1 MELVYTLPFR
11 SGVFNSLKSFM
22 FHPLL
27 SKLTCCVFFLLP
39 GLFYGL
45 VMSRLPAV
53 KAAAELSD
61 SLIGLCLFCMGSF
74 GLIGLAGSPALIRKV
89 GSRIVL
95 CLTAVVAA
103 AGLCFIGFSSSVI
116 AVLIGFAAMGI
127 GISMLDVAMNTQGVL
142 YEFHSRSQ
150 SMNLFHAFYSL
161 GAVLASLIGSVCAT
175 ARLTAGLNFVIASA
189 PFLLLSLALN
199 RYLLPER
206 RTEAEEK
213 TSKVCHRIPLFILVC
228 AVMALLAYAAE
239 GSVGEWGALY
249 LTTVKEA
256 SVGIGALVYGIFSC
270 VTCAVRLVGDPLRKE
285 FGEIPVI
292 IFGSV
297 ISFVGMVGVLSFSSV
312 WLVLISYAIMGLGL
326 APVVPTLFSMAGK
339 NGKIPAA
346 AATSTVAFM
355 AYGGLLIVPPSIG
368 WLAQHTNLH
377 EALFIVLGLIALMF
391 SLALLLRKL
400 NK

>member
-1 MELVYTLPFR
+1 M
-11 SGVFNSLKSFM
+11 
-22 FHPLL
+22 
-27 SKLTCCVFFLLP
+27 
-39 GLFYGL
+39 YGL
-45 VMSRLPAV
+45 LMARLPAV

-61 SLIGLCLFCMGSF
+61 SLIGLCLFCTGAL
-74 GLIGLAGSPALIRKV
+74 GLVGLGGSPALIRKV
-89 GSRIVL
+89 GSRMVL
-95 CLTAVVAA
+95 CVTAVIAA
-103 AGLCFIGFSSSVI
+103 AGLCLIGFSTALPI
-116 AVLIGFAAMGI
+116 VLLGVGAMGI

-142 YEFHSRSQ
+142 YEHYSKSQ

-175 ARLTAGLNFVIASA
+175 VGLTAGLNFFWASV
-189 PFLLLSLALN
+189 PFVLLSLLLN
-199 RYLLPER
+199 KYLLPER
-206 RTEAEEK
+206 RVDEEK
-213 TSKVCHRIPLFILVC
+213 TAKTRHKIPLVVLVC

-256 SVGIGALVYGIFSC
+256 SLGVGALVYGIFSG
-270 VTCAVRLVGDPLRKE
+270 VTFVARLVGDPLRKE

-297 ISFVGMVGVLSFSSV
+297 ISFIGMVGVLSFSSV
-312 WLVLISYAIMGLGL
+312 ALVLVSYSVMGLGL
-326 APVVPTLFSMAGK
+326 APIVPTLFSMAGK

-355 AYGGLLIVPPSIG
+355 AYGGLLVVPPSIG
-368 WLAQHTNLH
+368 WMAQHTNLQ

-400 NK
+400 HK

>member
-1 MELVYTLPFR
+1 
-11 SGVFNSLKSFM
+11 
-22 FHPLL
+22 
-27 SKLTCCVFFLLP
+27 
-39 GLFYGL
+39 
-45 VMSRLPAV
+45 
-53 KAAAELSD
+53 
-61 SLIGLCLFCMGSF
+61 
-74 GLIGLAGSPALIRKV
+74 
-89 GSRIVL
+89 
-95 CLTAVVAA
+95 
-103 AGLCFIGFSSSVI
+103 
-116 AVLIGFAAMGI
+116 MGI

-142 YEFHSRSQ
+142 YEHYSKSQ

-175 ARLTAGLNFVIASA
+175 VGLTAGLNFFLASV
-189 PFLLLSLALN
+189 PFVLLSLLLN
-199 RYLLPER
+199 KYLLPER
-206 RTEAEEK
+206 RVDEEK
-213 TSKVCHRIPLFILVC
+213 TAKTRHKIPLVVLVC

-256 SVGIGALVYGIFSC
+256 SLGVGALVYGIFSG
-270 VTCAVRLVGDPLRKE
+270 VTFVARLVGDPLRKE

-297 ISFVGMVGVLSFSSV
+297 ISFIGMVGVLSFSSV
-312 WLVLISYAIMGLGL
+312 ALVLVSYSVMGLGL
-326 APVVPTLFSMAGK
+326 APIVPTLFSMAGK

-355 AYGGLLIVPPSIG
+355 AYGGLLVVPPSIG
-368 WLAQHTNLH
+368 WMAQHTNLH

-400 NK
+400 HK

>member
-1 MELVYTLPFR
+1 MELHHTLTFL
-11 SGVFNSLKSFM
+11 SVIFNYLKSYM

-27 SKLTCCVFFLLP
+27 SKLTCCIFFLLP
-39 GLFYGL
+39 GLMYGL
-45 VMSRLPAV
+45 LMARLPAV
-53 KAAAELSD
+53 KVAAELSD
-61 SLIGLCLFCMGSF
+61 SLIGLCLFCTGAF
-74 GLIGLAGSPALIRKV
+74 GLVGLGGSPALIRKV

-95 CLTAVVAA
+95 CVTAVIAA
-103 AGLCFIGFSSSVI
+103 AGLCLIGFSTALPI
-116 AVLIGFAAMGI
+116 VLLGFGAMGI

-142 YEFHSRSQ
+142 YEYYSKSQ

-175 ARLTAGLNFVIASA
+175 AGLTAGINFLAASV
-189 PFLLLSLALN
+189 PFVVLSLLLN
-199 RYLLPER
+199 KYLLPER
-206 RTEAEEK
+206 RVDEEEK
-213 TSKVCHRIPLFILVC
+213 TVKTRHKIPLVVLVC

-256 SVGIGALVYGIFSC
+256 SLGVGALVYGIFSG
-270 VTCAVRLVGDPLRKE
+270 VTFAARLVGDPLRKE

-297 ISFVGMVGVLSFSSV
+297 ISFIGMVGVLTFSSV
-312 WLVLISYAIMGLGL
+312 ALVLISYSVMGLGL
-326 APVVPTLFSMAGK
+326 APIVPPLFSMAGK

-346 AATSTVAFM
+346 TATSTVAFM
-355 AYGGLLIVPPSIG
+355 AYGGLLVVPPSIG
-368 WLAQHTNLH
+368 WMAQHTNLH

-391 SLALLLRKL
+391 SLALLLTRF
-400 NK
+400 NR

>member
-1 MELVYTLPFR
+1 MA
-11 SGVFNSLKSFM
+11 
-22 FHPLL
+22 
-27 SKLTCCVFFLLP
+27 
-39 GLFYGL
+39 
-45 VMSRLPAV
+45 RLPAV

-61 SLIGLCLFCMGSF
+61 SLIGLCLFCTGAF
-74 GLIGLAGSPALIRKV
+74 GLVGLGGSPALIRKV
-89 GSRIVL
+89 GSRMVL
-95 CLTAVVAA
+95 CVTAVIAA
-103 AGLCFIGFSSSVI
+103 AGLCLIGFST
-116 AVLIGFAAMGI
+116 VLPIVLLGFGAMGI

-142 YEFHSRSQ
+142 YEHYSKSQ

-175 ARLTAGLNFVIASA
+175 VGLTAGLNFFLASV
-189 PFLLLSLALN
+189 PFVLLSLLLN
-199 RYLLPER
+199 KYLLPER
-206 RTEAEEK
+206 RVDEEK
-213 TSKVCHRIPLFILVC
+213 TAKTRHKIPLVVLVC

-256 SVGIGALVYGIFSC
+256 SLGVGALVYGIFSG
-270 VTCAVRLVGDPLRKE
+270 VTFVARLVGDPLRKE

-297 ISFVGMVGVLSFSSV
+297 ISFIGMVGVLSFSSV
-312 WLVLISYAIMGLGL
+312 ALVLVSYSVMGLGL
-326 APVVPTLFSMAGK
+326 APIVPTLFSMAGK

-355 AYGGLLIVPPSIG
+355 AYGGLLVVPPSIG
-368 WLAQHTNLH
+368 WMAQHTNLH

-400 NK
+400 HK

>member
-1 MELVYTLPFR
+1 M
-11 SGVFNSLKSFM
+11 
-22 FHPLL
+22 
-27 SKLTCCVFFLLP
+27 
-39 GLFYGL
+39 YGL
-45 VMSRLPAV
+45 LMARLPAV

-61 SLIGLCLFCMGSF
+61 SLIGLCLFCTGAL
-74 GLIGLAGSPALIRKV
+74 GLVGLGGSPALIRKV
-89 GSRIVL
+89 GSRMVL
-95 CLTAVVAA
+95 CVTAVIAA
-103 AGLCFIGFSSSVI
+103 AGLCLIGFSTALLI
-116 AVLIGFAAMGI
+116 VLLGFGAMGI

-142 YEFHSRSQ
+142 YEHYSKSQ

-175 ARLTAGLNFVIASA
+175 VGLTAGLNFFWASV
-189 PFLLLSLALN
+189 PFVLLSLLLN
-199 RYLLPER
+199 KYLLPER
-206 RTEAEEK
+206 RVDEEK
-213 TSKVCHRIPLFILVC
+213 TAKTRHKIPLVVLVC

-256 SVGIGALVYGIFSC
+256 SLGVGALVYGIFSG
-270 VTCAVRLVGDPLRKE
+270 VTFVARLVGDPLRKE

-297 ISFVGMVGVLSFSSV
+297 ISFIGMVGVLSFSSV
-312 WLVLISYAIMGLGL
+312 ALVLVSYSVMGLGL
-326 APVVPTLFSMAGK
+326 APIVPTLFSMAGK

-355 AYGGLLIVPPSIG
+355 AYGGLLVVPPSIG
-368 WLAQHTNLH
+368 WMAQHTNLH

-400 NK
+400 HK

>member
-1 MELVYTLPFR
+1 
-11 SGVFNSLKSFM
+11 
-22 FHPLL
+22 
-27 SKLTCCVFFLLP
+27 
-39 GLFYGL
+39 
-45 VMSRLPAV
+45 
-53 KAAAELSD
+53 
-61 SLIGLCLFCMGSF
+61 
-74 GLIGLAGSPALIRKV
+74 
-89 GSRIVL
+89 
-95 CLTAVVAA
+95 
-103 AGLCFIGFSSSVI
+103 
-116 AVLIGFAAMGI
+116 MGI

-270 VTCAVRLVGDPLRKE
+270 VTFAARLVGDPLRKE

-339 NGKIPAA
+339 NAKIPAA

>member
-1 MELVYTLPFR
+1 
-11 SGVFNSLKSFM
+11 M

-39 GLFYGL
+39 GMIYGL
-45 VMSRLPAV
+45 LMARLPAV
-53 KAAAELSD
+53 KTAADLSD
-61 SLIGLCLFCMGSF
+61 SLIGLCLFCTGAF
-74 GLIGLAGSPALIRKV
+74 GLVGLAASPALIRKV
-89 GSRIVL
+89 GSRMVL
-95 CLTAVVAA
+95 CITAVIAA
-103 AGLCFIGFSSSVI
+103 AGLCLIGFSRELVFI
-116 AVLIGFAAMGI
+116 LIGFGAMGI

-142 YEFHSRSQ
+142 YEYYSKSQ

-161 GAVLASLIGSVCAT
+161 GAVLASLMGSICAT
-175 ARLTAGLNFVIASA
+175 AGLPAGLNFLGASLPFVVIS
-189 PFLLLSLALN
+189 LLLN
-199 RYLLPER
+199 KYLLPEKQV
-206 RTEAEEK
+206 TQEK
-213 TSKVCHRIPLFILVC
+213 SAAKPSHKIPFLVMVC

-256 SVGIGALVYGIFSC
+256 SLGVGALVYGIFSG
-270 VTCAVRLVGDPLRKE
+270 VTFVARLVGDPLRKE

-297 ISFVGMVGVLSFSSV
+297 ISFIGMVGVLSFSSV
-312 WLVLISYAIMGLGL
+312 ALVLVSYSVMGLGL
-326 APVVPTLFSMAGK
+326 APIVPTLFSMAGK

-355 AYGGLLIVPPSIG
+355 AYGGLLVVPPSIG
-368 WLAQHTNLH
+368 WMAQHTNLH

-400 NK
+400 HK

>member
-1 MELVYTLPFR
+1 
-11 SGVFNSLKSFM
+11 
-22 FHPLL
+22 
-27 SKLTCCVFFLLP
+27 
-39 GLFYGL
+39 
-45 VMSRLPAV
+45 
-53 KAAAELSD
+53 
-61 SLIGLCLFCMGSF
+61 
-74 GLIGLAGSPALIRKV
+74 
-89 GSRIVL
+89 
-95 CLTAVVAA
+95 
-103 AGLCFIGFSSSVI
+103 
-116 AVLIGFAAMGI
+116 MGI

-142 YEFHSRSQ
+142 YEHYSKSQ

-175 ARLTAGLNFVIASA
+175 VGLTAGLNFFWASV
-189 PFLLLSLALN
+189 PFVLLSLLLN
-199 RYLLPER
+199 KYLLPER
-206 RTEAEEK
+206 RVDEEK
-213 TSKVCHRIPLFILVC
+213 TAKTRHKIPLVVLVC

-256 SVGIGALVYGIFSC
+256 SLGVGALVYGIFSG
-270 VTCAVRLVGDPLRKE
+270 VTFVARLVGDPLRKE

-297 ISFVGMVGVLSFSSV
+297 ISFIGMVGVLSFSSV
-312 WLVLISYAIMGLGL
+312 ALVLVSYSVMGLGL
-326 APVVPTLFSMAGK
+326 APIVPTLFSMVGK

-355 AYGGLLIVPPSIG
+355 AYGGLLVVPPSIG
-368 WLAQHTNLH
+368 WMAQHTNLH

-400 NK
+400 HK